1 MSGYHRRILEAV
13 FRDPVSGTIV
23 WADIEAMLVHYG
35 AEILPGRGSRIT
47 IGINGKWAVFH
58 RPHPQKEGRRWAIR
72 KLRQLLVN
80 AGLEPEDEVQGV
92 HGIRRVRT

>member
-1 MSGYHRRILEAV
+1 MGNYHRRTLEAV

-23 WADIEAMLVHYG
+23 WADLEAMVLHFG
-35 AEILPGRGSRIT
+35 AEIRQGRGSRVTFI
-47 IGINGKWAVFH
+47 INGKRAAFH
-58 RPHPQKEGRRWAIR
+58 RPHPKKEARRWAIR
-72 KLRQLLVN
+72 KLRQLLIT